1 MPREINEKILASLR
15 TELNLQ
21 TAEYPWP
28 ELQRQFA
35 AGGVIAVDPEIDLV
49 DVAARIA
56 ADDKQSV
63 ERWMETKQLSQVL
76 DEQAQQWLD
85 NNAMLRTVVVKPWIL
100 VQERRQ
106 PSRH

>member
-1 MPREINEKILASLR
+1 MPREINEKILTSLR

-21 TAEYPWP
+21 TAEYPWA

-35 AGGVIAVDPEIDLV
+35 AGGVIAVDPELDLV

-63 ERWMETKQLSQVL
+63 ERWMQTMQLSQVL

-85 NNAMLRTVVVKPWIL
+85 NNAMLWTVVVKPWIL

>member
-1 MPREINEKILASLR
+1 MSREINEKILASLR

-21 TAEYPWP
+21 TAEYPWS

-35 AGGVIAVDPEIDLV
+35 AGGVIAVDPELDLV

-56 ADDKQSV
+56 ADDKHSV
-63 ERWMETKQLSQVL
+63 ERWMQTNQVAHVL

-85 NNAMLRTVVVKPWIL
+85 EDALLWTVVVKPWIL
-100 VQERRQ
+100 VQERRK
-106 PSRH
+106 PSIH